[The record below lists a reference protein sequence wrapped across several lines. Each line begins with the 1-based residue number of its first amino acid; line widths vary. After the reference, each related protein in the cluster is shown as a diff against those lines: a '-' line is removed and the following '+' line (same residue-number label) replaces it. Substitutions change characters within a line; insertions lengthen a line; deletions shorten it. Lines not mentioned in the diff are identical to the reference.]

1 MSKRRPQETIPVPYQ
16 DVVSLRATAMGTKEL
31 LETLAGQRGTNML
44 DSAVTWQDLVD
55 LKLIKAT
62 QVPLP

>member
-1 MSKRRPQETIPVPYQ
+1 
-16 DVVSLRATAMGTKEL
+16 MGTKEL